1 MRYENNRLPIGS
13 HNFLPQDNAADVY
26 HKVRLEAGALHLAK
40 YLIRSAVYILSAK
53 VCFFFE
59 MAMSSYYS
67 SAGGRCPIGVGHDG
81 SGMCAEHT
89 GGPVAYVEGS

>member
-1 MRYENNRLPIGS
+1 MPHGILKL
-13 HNFLPQDNAADVY
+13 LPQDYAADVY

-40 YLIRSAVYILSAK
+40 YLIRVAVYILGAK

-67 SAGGRCPIGVGHDG
+67 SEGVGCPIGVWHDG
-81 SGMCAEHT
+81 K
-89 GGPVAYVEGS
+89 

>member
-1 MRYENNRLPIGS
+1 MPFGILKL
-13 HNFLPQDNAADVY
+13 LPQDYAADVY

-67 SAGGRCPIGVGHDG
+67 SAGGRCPIGVGHDR
-81 SGMCAEHT
+81 SGLCAE
-89 GGPVAYVEGS
+89 YSSW